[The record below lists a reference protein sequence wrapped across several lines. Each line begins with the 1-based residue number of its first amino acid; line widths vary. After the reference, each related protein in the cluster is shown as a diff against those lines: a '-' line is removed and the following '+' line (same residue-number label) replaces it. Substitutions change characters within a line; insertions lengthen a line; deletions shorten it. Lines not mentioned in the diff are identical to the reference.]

1 MFLYSELYNT
11 GMLLCNETKE
21 FEYQLTN
28 RAFRNIFNVFLY
40 FRGSA
45 HGGIE
50 QKAHFS
56 FNVCA
61 KSLGQME
68 LAKIFYKLAKI
79 HFTVYK
85 KRLG

>member
-1 MFLYSELYNT
+1 MI
-11 GMLLCNETKE
+11 LCNETKE
-21 FEYQLTN
+21 FNYNGIITN
-28 RAFRNIFNVFLY
+28 RAFKNIFNVFLY

-61 KSLGQME
+61 KSLDQME
-68 LAKIFYKLAKI
+68 QAKIFYKLAKI

>member
-21 FEYQLTN
+21 FITN

-61 KSLGQME
+61 KSLDQME
-68 LAKIFYKLAKI
+68 QAKIFYKLAKI